1 MDETKK
7 EAAIILALIFLTL
20 IAVDAAP
27 PGSAIAEGGNI
38 TPLSLS
44 VKTLTQRWQG
54 LPGNIIITTPFAP
67 PNVTA
72 YGGNVTETDINLS
85 SPCPNPT
92 ITGYIIFSNSSSPP
106 IGLVAGN
113 LVQLDNFV
121 LGTNDSA
128 TKTFT
133 LTSTFTINGVTVAN
147 VPTTYT
153 YVNQAPQQSKF
164 REGYFNDASGN
175 IVFAV
180 EIYQPTTG
188 YNSSFFEYQALL
200 PVNNKTATLYYLS
213 TDLNIVCPGPG
224 GPGGGGS
231 ATRGCMQLWRCTP
244 FGPCING
251 LQYRNCTSHCGNFT
265 GPPLTRICAQE
276 QAPTEITEKELI
288 EEKHKEKELN
298 ITIPR
303 IQAYLGE
310 QFTIKAIV
318 TNPNPFS
325 IEDLSLRIRSQQYYQ
340 PLIPLHKNPFY
351 PEMFKTIPFDKLTI
365 ETTLTQ
371 KPEMMRI
378 NPEETFIIPLT
389 ATAPIIK
396 PATITSLLEAVT
408 YNMPKGATQVLIDI
422 EARPFKV
429 FSTKTNTK
437 TDLIIVID
445 NRNQPEQKV
454 NVEIDYNKGR
464 KTKFMELYTLKLPAN
479 EVAMYGYTYITPF
492 DYDSIIG
499 RYKSYKVEVR

>member
-1 MDETKK
+1 MDATKK
-7 EAAIILALIFLTL
+7 AALIIVIIFLT
-20 IAVDAAP
+20 IITVDAAP
-27 PGSAIAEGGNI
+27 PGSVIAEGGNV

-54 LPGNIIITTPFAP
+54 LPGKIIITTPFAP

-72 YGGNVTETDINLS
+72 YGGNVTETDINLTA
-85 SPCPNPT
+85 PCPNPT

-113 LVQLDNFV
+113 LAQLDNFV

-133 LTSTFTINGVTVAN
+133 LTSTFTINAVTIAN

-164 REGYFNDASGN
+164 REGYFNDGSGN

-180 EIYQPTTG
+180 EVYQPSTG

-224 GPGGGGS
+224 GPGGGGG

-244 FGPCING
+244 FGPCIDG
-251 LQYRNCTSHCGNFT
+251 LQYRNCTNHCGNYT
-265 GPPLTRICAQE
+265 GPPLTRICARE
-276 QAPTEITEKELI
+276 EAPTEITEKELI
-288 EEKHKEKELN
+288 QEKHREKESN
-298 ITIPR
+298 IIMPR

-310 QFTIKAIV
+310 QFIVNALV
-318 TNPNPFS
+318 TNLNPTS
-325 IEDLSLRIRSQQYYQ
+325 IEDLTLQIKTQQYYQ
-340 PLIPLHKNPFY
+340 QLIPLHNNPFY
-351 PEMFKTIPFDKLTI
+351 PEMFRLTPFDKLNI
-365 ETTLTQ
+365 ETTITQ
-371 KPEMMRI
+371 KQEIIRI
-378 NPEETFIIPLT
+378 NPEETLTVPIT

-396 PATITSLLEAVT
+396 PTTITGFLEAYT
-408 YNMPKGATQVLIDI
+408 YGMPKGITQAVIDI

-429 FSTKTNTK
+429 FSTKTNSK

-464 KTKFMELYTLKLPAN
+464 RTKFMELYTLTLPEN

-492 DYDSIIG
+492 DYDHIIG
-499 RYKSYKVEVR
+499 RYKSYKIEVR